1 MDRTASAPRSPGPL
15 RWLWYAVSG
24 RLPFRYRAWV
34 LHDLTCR
41 TWPLRHLAR
50 LVVLVV
56 PVAVVLLFVLP
67 GALSI
72 RAAAVVM
79 GSVVGL
85 LYAFVFLDD
94 STDRRATKF
103 GYPAGTARAV
113 REQRVRDQQDRD

>member
-1 MDRTASAPRSPGPL
+1 
-15 RWLWYAVSG
+15 
-24 RLPFRYRAWV
+24 
-34 LHDLTCR
+34 
-41 TWPLRHLAR
+41 
-50 LVVLVV
+50 
-56 PVAVVLLFVLP
+56 VLLFVLP